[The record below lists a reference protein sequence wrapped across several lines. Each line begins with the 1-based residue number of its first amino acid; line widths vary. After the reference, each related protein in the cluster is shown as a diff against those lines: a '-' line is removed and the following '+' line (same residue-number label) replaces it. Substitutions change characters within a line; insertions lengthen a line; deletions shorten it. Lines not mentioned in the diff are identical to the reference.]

1 MFLLNPVSTG
11 PQTGEIL
18 LRSMDLSIQL
28 LGSGAT
34 SLGTLLEDLA
44 SFGIW
49 SFM

>member
-1 MFLLNPVSTG
+1 MFLPNPVHAAL
-11 PQTGEIL
+11 QTDGIL
-18 LRSMDLSIQL
+18 DRNVSVQL

-34 SLGTLLEDLA
+34 SVGTLLEDLA